1 MAKMGPDDL
10 LLVEVIIV
18 NVFPT
23 PWHLTILL
31 SNALTPFSTTLKEF
45 RVSRQPTVLG
55 CVPVRYPT
63 FFKYPTKSNFE
74 NHWGHKVPAISGIP
88 KMT

>member
-1 MAKMGPDDL
+1 MAKMEADDL

-31 SNALTPFSTTLKEF
+31 SNALTPFSNNLKEF

-55 CVPVRYPT
+55 WVPVQYPT
-63 FFKYPTKSNFE
+63 FFRYPTRF
-74 NHWGHKVPAISGIP
+74 
-88 KMT
+88 

>member
-1 MAKMGPDDL
+1 MATMAKMQADDL
-10 LLVEVIIV
+10 LLVEVVIV
-18 NVFPT
+18 NMFPA

-55 CVPVRYPT
+55 CVPVQYLT
-63 FFKYPTKSNFE
+63 FFS
-74 NHWGHKVPAISGIP
+74 IP
-88 KMT
+88 DPIQF

>member
-1 MAKMGPDDL
+1 MAKMEADDL

-45 RVSRQPTVLG
+45 RVSRQPTFLAVSDTRL
-55 CVPVRYPT
+55 
-63 FFKYPTKSNFE
+63 FFYTRPK
-74 NHWGHKVPAISGIP
+74 PAP
-88 KMT
+88 Y